1 MRRPDRAVAIG
12 IVGAGAVGQ
21 TVATSLITS
30 ALPERLL
37 LVSRT
42 AGQATALVT
51 DLDDMRQ
58 ATGSPVRSQAC
69 AIEDLAEGAAVVIA
83 VRAPFTN
90 TRQADVRMGG
100 GRANAPVVRAVAG
113 ALRGFNGTVLV
124 VTNPVDLMTR
134 LFAEVSGC
142 RRVFGI
148 GSNLDTARY
157 RLLLA
162 RSLDVPVHSVRGHVI
177 GEHGDRAVVCASTT
191 TVDELPTTVPL
202 QLIRDELRTRPGLIS
217 AGVGRT
223 RAGPAGAVLSTLRK
237 ALGFTDGIEELSVA
251 YEDSWLGIPVRF
263 RAGEPIPSLPNLD
276 ADERRQFTDT
286 AARLRDAYTALS
298 AFLPPSPSPDVF
310 DERTA

>member
-1 MRRPDRAVAIG
+1 MSRAGCAGPVG

-21 TVATSLITS
+21 AVATTLMTS

-37 LVSRT
+37 LASRT
-42 AGQATALVT
+42 AGQAAALAA

-58 ATGSPVRSQAC
+58 AAGSPVRAQTC
-69 AIEDLAEGAAVVIA
+69 AIANLSACAAVVIA
-83 VRAPFTN
+83 LRASFAN

-100 GRANAPVVRAVAG
+100 LRANAPVVRAVAG
-113 ALRGFNGTVLV
+113 ALRGFHGTVLV

-157 RLLLA
+157 RLALA
-162 RSLDVPVHSVRGHVI
+162 TSLDVPAGAVQGHVI
-177 GEHGDRAVVCASTT
+177 GEHGDGAVVCASAT
-191 TVDELPTTVPL
+191 TVNGLPVTVPL
-202 QLIRDELRTRPGLIS
+202 QHIRDELRTRPGLIS

-237 ALGFTDGIEELSVA
+237 ALGVTDGVEELSVA
-251 YEDSWLGIPVRF
+251 YGESWLGIPVRF
-263 RAGEPIPSLPNLD
+263 RSGEPVPSLPGLD
-276 ADERRQFTDT
+276 ADEQRQLT
-286 AARLRDAYTALS
+286 ATALRLRDAYAALPTS
-298 AFLPPSPSPDVF
+298 LPPSRDPLDPGPI
-310 DERTA
+310 R